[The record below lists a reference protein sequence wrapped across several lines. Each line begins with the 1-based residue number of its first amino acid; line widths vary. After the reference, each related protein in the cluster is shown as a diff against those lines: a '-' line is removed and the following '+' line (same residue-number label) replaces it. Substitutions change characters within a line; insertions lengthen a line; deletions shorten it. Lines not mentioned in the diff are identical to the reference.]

1 LKPNDVKSCNPF
13 PVDVFAFG
21 VTLMLLMNPDA
32 DCQQLTD
39 CDWSQV
45 PNTPPAVLQLGRRC
59 TQRDP
64 LQRPT
69 MQEVH
74 DELQRVVAALAELQ
88 SFLECAGVVPAGDC
102 AAFAR
107 GLSVQGV
114 DGAATLQRVVQENTG
129 LCSAVGMSLDQQG
142 CLTQYVNRQIA
153 AAAAAAARIQNT
165 GTPATVST
173 SVKVW
178 TAQSH
183 WRQEFCERA
192 NKFPFTFC
200 RLMMRKSLLLLLL
213 PPTPLRH
220 VSLRALLSH
229 CAFHAHPSPCRSV
242 SQLFCRLLLLPASQA
257 KATFLR
263 RRRTATCSWC
273 GIMSLQTQRPF
284 VNGTKSTTAT
294 PIHSFEHVFVICD
307 LF

>member
-1 LKPNDVKSCNPF
+1 MTKRGTPFFMAPELKPNDVKSCNPF

-74 DELQRVVAALAELQ
+74 DELQRVAAALAELQ

-107 GLSVQGV
+107 GLSAQGV
-114 DGAATLQRVVQENTG
+114 DDAATLQRVVQENTG
-129 LCSAVGMSLDQQG
+129 LCSEVGMSLDQQG
-142 CLTQYVNRQIA
+142 CLTQYVNQQIAVAA
-153 AAAAAAARIQNT
+153 AAAAAAARIQSARS
-165 GTPATVST
+165 PAAAAARIVGKDDILKAAKDGNLEL
-173 SVKVW
+173 V
-178 TAQSH
+178 QD
-183 WRQEFCERA
+183 
-192 NKFPFTFC
+192 
-200 RLMMRKSLLLLLL
+200 
-213 PPTPLRH
+213 H
-220 VSLRALLSH
+220 VA
-229 CAFHAHPSPCRSV
+229 AD
-242 SQLFCRLLLLPASQA
+242 PASVRKRDERYA
-257 KATFLR
+257 SHLYTR
-263 RRRTATCSWC
+263 
-273 GIMSLQTQRPF
+273 I
-284 VNGTKSTTAT
+284 
-294 PIHSFEHVFVICD
+294 
-307 LF
+307 